1 MYKYLN
7 GLLPLLFADCYIR
20 KSSIH
25 MINTRNSHDL
35 YLPRHRPNIRGN
47 SIRIREVKV
56 WNGIPVEIRNKISI
70 NSFHNKYKSFLIQMY
85 N

>member
-7 GLLPLLFADCYIR
+7 GLLPLSYADYYIR

-35 YLPRHRPNIRGN
+35 YRPMHRTNIRKN
-47 SIRIREVKV
+47 SIRIQGVKV
-56 WNGIPVEIRNKISI
+56 WNVIPIEIRNKISI
-70 NSFHNKYKSFLIQMY
+70 SSFAININISDS
-85 N
+85 NV